1 MCSIPRVSKV
11 LVACVMHVELC
22 PTLQLMAATIELYKT
37 VDVLNLHANQQ
48 AKTCGEAK
56 KVVSTRIAD
65 RHCIILFGL
74 CILGRLE
81 RLKGS
86 F

>member
-1 MCSIPRVSKV
+1 MHTLNCAKYCS
-11 LVACVMHVELC
+11 
-22 PTLQLMAATIELYKT
+22 LMAATTELYKT
-37 VDVLNLHANQQ
+37 VDVLNLNGNQQ
-48 AKTCGEAK
+48 AEACGEAK

-65 RHCIILFGL
+65 LHCIILFGL
-74 CILGRLE
+74 CILGRFE

>member
-1 MCSIPRVSKV
+1 
-11 LVACVMHVELC
+11 
-22 PTLQLMAATIELYKT
+22 MAATNELYKA
-37 VDVLNLHANQQ
+37 VDVLNLNANQQ
-48 AKTCGEAK
+48 AETCGEAK

-65 RHCIILFGL
+65 HHWIILFGL
-74 CILGRLE
+74 CILGRLK